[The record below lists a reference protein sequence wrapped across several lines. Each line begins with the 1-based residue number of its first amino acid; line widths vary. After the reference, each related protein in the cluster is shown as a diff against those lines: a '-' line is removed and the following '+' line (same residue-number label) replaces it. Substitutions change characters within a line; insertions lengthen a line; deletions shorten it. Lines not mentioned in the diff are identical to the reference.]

1 MIYNA
6 DDVLLDS
13 AKHILVDSN
22 ILIAYFDKKHTFYK
36 NTFKRLNPRYLNG
49 ANFYYVQ
56 PCLLE
61 FKEYWRRKL
70 ITECIELQ
78 LSLGFYFY
86 SKFKTTYLDFKT
98 QNSKRNHL
106 YLSDRQLKD
115 LRLTLENVAAG
126 KGLLLWFQLCTIAL
140 HGRLSKIETQLSSSS
155 FIYSRFND
163 NYLFPIST
171 KSTWPKWPDADLIQ
185 EKFGLASNDAA
196 ILNMANGA
204 NGIDSFI
211 SNDGDMLFAVSN
223 GALNFNINTYTFL
236 DTSNYI

>member
-6 DDVLLDS
+6 EDVLLDS

-22 ILIAYFDKKHTFYK
+22 ILISYFDKKHKFHNDTY
-36 NTFKRLNPRYLNG
+36 KRLSPIYLGG

-78 LSLGFYFY
+78 MTLGFNFY
-86 SKFKTTYLDFKT
+86 RKFKTEYLDFKT
-98 QNSKRNHL
+98 QNSKRDHL
-106 YLSDRQLKD
+106 YLNDRQLKD

-126 KGLLLWFQLCTIAL
+126 KGLLHWFQLCHLAL
-140 HGRLSKIETQLSSSS
+140 SGHLSKIETQLSNTR
-155 FIYSRFND
+155 FIYSHFND
-163 NYLFPIST
+163 NFLFPSSN
-171 KSTWPKWPDADLIQ
+171 KSKWPKWPGADLIQ

-196 ILNMANGA
+196 VLNMVNGA
-204 NGIDSFI
+204 KGIDSFI
-211 SNDGDMLFAVSN
+211 SNDGDMLFAISN
-223 GALNFNINTYTFL
+223 GALNSNINTYTLL
-236 DTSNYI
+236 DRSNYI

>member
-1 MIYNA
+1 MIYKA
-6 DDVLLDS
+6 EDVLLDS

-22 ILIAYFDKKHTFYK
+22 ILIAYFDKKHKFHDDI
-36 NTFKRLNPRYLNG
+36 FKRLSPIYLSG

-78 LSLGFYFY
+78 LSLDFHFYN
-86 SKFKTTYLDFKT
+86 KFRTAYIDFRT
-98 QNSKRNHL
+98 QNSRRNHL

-115 LRLTLENVAAG
+115 LRFYLENVAAG
-126 KGLLLWFQLCTIAL
+126 KGMLRWFELCTSAL
-140 HGRLSKIETQLSSSS
+140 QGQFTKIETQLSLTR
-155 FIYSRFND
+155 FIYSHFND
-163 NYLFPIST
+163 NFLFPASN
-171 KSTWPKWPDADLIQ
+171 KLKWPKWPDADLIQ
-185 EKFGLASNDAA
+185 EKFGLATNDAA

-204 NGIDSFI
+204 TEIDSFI
-211 SNDGDMLFAVSN
+211 SNDGDMLFAASN
-223 GALNFNINTYTFL
+223 GALNSNINAYTFL

>member
-1 MIYNA
+1 MIFNA
-6 DDVLLDS
+6 EDVLLDT

-22 ILIAYFDKKHTFYK
+22 ILITYFDKKHQFHIDTY
-36 NTFKRLNPRYLNG
+36 NRLSPMYLKG

-78 LSLGFYFY
+78 LSLDFHFYN
-86 SKFKTTYLDFKT
+86 KFKTAYIDFRT
-98 QNSKRNHL
+98 QNLKRNHL

-126 KGLLLWFQLCTIAL
+126 KGLLHWFQLCAIAL
-140 HGRLSKIETQLSSSS
+140 QGNLSKIETQLSSSS
-155 FIYSRFND
+155 FIYSHFND
-163 NYLFPIST
+163 NFLFPSSN
-171 KSTWPKWPDADLIQ
+171 KLKWPKWPDADLIQ

-196 ILNMANGA
+196 ILNMVNGA
-204 NGIDSFI
+204 VGIDSFM
-211 SNDGDMLFAVSN
+211 SNDGDMLFAAAN
-223 GALNFNINTYTFL
+223 GALNANVNTYTFI